1 MTPRDSQT
9 MPKRKTDDSTS
20 EIEISDD
27 GGGSD
32 VPKPKKSKKSK
43 TVKEKAEKPKVSVF
57 RETRSATR
65 A

>member
-1 MTPRDSQT
+1 MG
-9 MPKRKTDDSTS
+9 KRKADDSAS

-43 TVKEKAEKPKVSVF
+43 AVKEKAEKPKVSAF
-57 RETRSATR
+57 RVR
-65 A
+65 ACP